1 MKKIKADLIVTDGKL
16 LHLFT
21 PVFVLTFQ
29 HEENYW
35 LTYQHYRLHV
45 NTSRFTGKSNT
56 LHFLSTVKTRYPTK
70 ILVGN
75 DTA

>member
-1 MKKIKADLIVTDGKL
+1 MKKNQTDLIVTDGKL

-29 HEENYW
+29 HEENY
-35 LTYQHYRLHV
+35 LFTYQHYRLHV